1 MKYRG
6 LYFEDFTVGRRFETD
21 TRTITEADIIAY
33 GKEFAPLPYHT
44 DVEAAKESMFGGVV
58 AAGLHTASVT
68 FGLFIESGV
77 FSECGMGSPGMEGI
91 RWLKPVRAGDS
102 LSVTAEV
109 TEAQA
114 AKREG
119 GRNLIKLLFTAVNQ
133 NGVAVIEINSVHFVK
148 GRPQ

>member
-1 MKYRG
+1 
-6 LYFEDFTVGRRFETD
+6 
-21 TRTITEADIIAY
+21 
-33 GKEFAPLPYHT
+33 
-44 DVEAAKESMFGGVV
+44 
-58 AAGLHTASVT
+58 
-68 FGLFIESGV
+68 
-77 FSECGMGSPGMEGI
+77 MEGI
-91 RWLKPVRAGDS
+91 RWLKPVRTGDS

-133 NGVAVIEINSVHFVK
+133 NGEAVIEINSVHFVK

>member
-1 MKYRG
+1 MKYHDI
-6 LYFEDFTVGRRFETD
+6 YFEDFAVGRRFETAS
-21 TRTITEADIIAY
+21 RTISEADIIAY
-33 GKEFAPLPYHT
+33 GKAFAPLPYHT
-44 DVEAAKESMFGGVV
+44 DVEAAKQSMFGGVV

-68 FGLFIESGV
+68 FGLFLETGV

-91 RWLKPVRAGDS
+91 RWLKPVRTGDS

-133 NGVAVIEINSVHFVK
+133 NGEAVIEINSVHFVK

>member
-77 FSECGMGSPGMEGI
+77 FSECGMGSPGLEGI
-91 RWLKPVRAGDS
+91 RWLKPVRAGDT
-102 LSVTAEV
+102 LRVIAEV
-109 TEAQA
+109 TEALPPR
-114 AKREG
+114 REG
-119 GRNLIKLLFTAVNQ
+119 GRNLIKLMFSAVNQ
-133 NGVAVIEINSVHFVK
+133 DAETVIEINSIHFVRA
-148 GRPQ
+148 RPQ